1 MEQNVTTFLLTH
13 PAVIAGVLLAILA
26 WVFYTSSLETP
37 FWKKFYAYVPALL
50 LCYFLPSL
58 LNTFG
63 LIDSKDTTLYK
74 FSSRYLLPTSL
85 VLFTVSLDLKE
96 IMRLGPKALGVFL
109 AGTLGV
115 VIGGPIALVVVG
127 SIFPELIAPKGDM
140 EIWKGLA
147 TIAGSWIG
155 GSANQT
161 ALKEVFQPN
170 PDLFAQMVTVD
181 VIVGNLWT
189 AVLLFGIGRVKQID
203 KFLGG
208 DNADIEKVREKIE
221 NYRAS
226 IARIPTTKDELMVIA
241 VGFGATAIAY
251 AGATFVMPIMEANRT
266 WLTENNLSSIISEF
280 FWVVV
285 LATTVGLILSFT
297 KARALEGVGASRMG
311 SILLYFLVATIGMQ
325 MNVLEIFRN
334 PILFFVGV
342 VWMSIHAL
350 VIMLVAKLMKAPYF
364 FVAVGSQANIGAAAS
379 APIVASAFHPALAPV
394 GVLLAVLGYAIGT
407 YGGWVCA
414 LMMQW
419 VYGQF

>member
-1 MEQNVTTFLLTH
+1 MLHSTFLLTN
-13 PAVIAGVLLAILA
+13 PAVVAGILLALLA
-26 WVFYTSSLETP
+26 LVFHTSTLETP
-37 FWKKFYAYVPALL
+37 FWKKFYAYIPALL

-58 LNTFG
+58 LNSFE

-74 FSSRYLLPTSL
+74 FASRYLLPTSL
-85 VLFTVSLDLKE
+85 VLFTISLDLKE
-96 IMRLGPKALGVFL
+96 ILRLGKKALLVFL

-115 VIGGPIALVVVG
+115 IIGGPIALLTVG
-127 SIFPELIAPKGDM
+127 SLFPEIIAQAGDE

-161 ALKEVFQPN
+161 ALKEVFQPS
-170 PDLFAQMVTVD
+170 PALFAQMVTVD

-203 KFLGG
+203 NFLKA
-208 DNADIEKVREKIE
+208 NSTDIEEVRQKIE
-221 NYRAS
+221 TYRAS

-241 VGFGATAIAY
+241 VGFGATALAY
-251 AGATFVMPIMEANRT
+251 VGASAIMPIMEANRA
-266 WLTENNLSSIISEF
+266 WLVKMNLSSIISEF
-280 FWVVV
+280 FWVVFI
-285 LATTVGLILSFT
+285 ATTIGLVLSFT
-297 KARALEGVGASRMG
+297 KAKALEGVGASRMG

-334 PILFFVGV
+334 PILFLIGMI
-342 VWMSIHAL
+342 WMSVHAV
-350 VIMLVAKLMKAPYF
+350 VIVSVAKMIKAPYF
-364 FVAVGSQANIGAAAS
+364 FIAVGSQANIGAAAS

-407 YGGWVCA
+407 YGGWASA
-414 LMMQW
+414 LIMQW
-419 VYGQF
+419 VFNQF